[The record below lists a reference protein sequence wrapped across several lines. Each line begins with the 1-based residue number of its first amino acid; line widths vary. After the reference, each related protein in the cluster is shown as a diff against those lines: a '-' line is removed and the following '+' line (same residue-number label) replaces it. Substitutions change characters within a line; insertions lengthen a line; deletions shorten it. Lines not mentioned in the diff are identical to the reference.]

1 MFHVKHQLERRGR
14 PGSWRGLPV
23 GIPPPSDLIL
33 LRGRG
38 GRGSNKALDREP
50 AVGVIRRTAARWVM
64 LLPQRTM
71 PRSRLA
77 MPGGAHRRRP
87 KLRPTSRR
95 RVDRHSQANR
105 RHDASTDSIERKCPS
120 HTSSRGTGPGSDL
133 HPRSL
138 RARRGP
144 HRKRKPPAQR
154 PSTSPF
160 HCEAPA
166 PVHAGAPCVGACRC
180 TVSAAGSP
188 CSSMPPAVQGAV
200 HVGTPA
206 SVPRQGS
213 MAIRAPER
221 RRSPPE
227 KGLGP
232 RRSNI
237 SGCLTEH
244 SVVHCHA
251 LCAFSGRS
259 NRGERGC
266 DRCLLLAT
274 ECGG

>member
-1 MFHVKHQLERRGR
+1 MFHVKRQLERRGR
-14 PGSWRGLPV
+14 PGKLARLA
-23 GIPPPSDLIL
+23 
-33 LRGRG
+33 GRDTSAFRPDPLDG
-38 GRGSNKALDREP
+38 AWWSGSNKALDREP

-188 CSSMPPAVQGAV
+188 CSSMPPAVQG
-200 HVGTPA
+200 G
-206 SVPRQGS
+206 
-213 MAIRAPER
+213 
-221 RRSPPE
+221 
-227 KGLGP
+227 GP
-232 RRSNI
+232 RRNTSVDAT
-237 SGCLTEH
+237 SGLH
-244 SVVHCHA
+244 GDPRAGASSVA
-251 LCAFSGRS
+251 AGEGARS
-259 NRGERGC
+259 ASEQHFRLS
-266 DRCLLLAT
+266 DRAQRRSLPRTVRVLRTLESRRTGMRPVPLARH
-274 ECGG
+274 

>member
-1 MFHVKHQLERRGR
+1 
-14 PGSWRGLPV
+14 
-23 GIPPPSDLIL
+23 
-33 LRGRG
+33 
-38 GRGSNKALDREP
+38 
-50 AVGVIRRTAARWVM
+50 M

-213 MAIRAPER
+213 MAVRAPER

-266 DRCLLLAT
+266 DRCSSSPLSVGVDLEAVVHAVVAHKGNSRLIVEFSANALT
-274 ECGG
+274 PGDQRA